1 MARLTIR
8 LSPRASR
15 DEIVGMREGMLVVRV
30 TAAPVD
36 GAANEALV
44 RLLAKLLDVAR
55 SEVTIVSGKTARTKV
70 VEMAG
75 LEEAQVWRRLGIVP

>member
-15 DEIVGMREGMLVVRV
+15 DEVVGMREGMLVVRV
-30 TAAPVD
+30 TAPPVD

-55 SEVTIVSGKTARTKV
+55 SDVTVVSGKTARTKV
-70 VEMAG
+70 VEVAG
-75 LEEAQVWRRLGIVP
+75 LDEAEVWRRVSVVP